1 MALLGTGGS
10 SKFNRE
16 QWRTELGPVIEL
28 WDRLTKSSRDVLSRP
43 ARAKEGDGKNSLL
56 PLPQFVD
63 MESKFAYDIVNVVDN
78 NMKALKRVVFGSGLL
93 TPQIQANAA
102 ALLANTVP
110 IKWEKKWEGP
120 EIPQVWLKAVVQ
132 KKIALSQWSN
142 KMTSLSSAGGA
153 AVPLNLSELFNPGTF
168 LMALRQQTA
177 RVARLPMDSLVLSSS
192 FGDEL
197 AGAPLPIKITG
208 LLMQGATYEDG
219 RIELSGAG
227 ASELCTM
234 TGCTLAFTQDTSSDH
249 GKSAAEGG
257 RGGGRDSKLDVPLYF
272 SPTREKLLTAIAVDT
287 KGQSNDWVIAGVAL
301 FLDSE

>member
-1 MALLGTGGS
+1 
-10 SKFNRE
+10 
-16 QWRTELGPVIEL
+16 
-28 WDRLTKSSRDVLSRP
+28 
-43 ARAKEGDGKNSLL
+43 
-56 PLPQFVD
+56 
-63 MESKFAYDIVNVVDN
+63 
-78 NMKALKRVVFGSGLL
+78 
-93 TPQIQANAA
+93 
-102 ALLANTVP
+102 
-110 IKWEKKWEGP
+110 
-120 EIPQVWLKAVVQ
+120 
-132 KKIALSQWSN
+132 
-142 KMTSLSSAGGA
+142 
-153 AVPLNLSELFNPGTF
+153 
-168 LMALRQQTA
+168 
-177 RVARLPMDSLVLSSS
+177 MDSLVLSSS

-287 KGQSNDWVIAGVAL
+287 KGQLNDWVIAGVAL